1 MNVIRDI
8 DIKDL
13 KEVFKR
19 QIDLAVKK
27 ELTNVRINYVTALR
41 ILDVLEETQI
51 REERHQTLES
61 ACTFMEMEDGTQTN
75 EMELHNKT
83 DANGNILRG
92 VKERNGDWNTE
103 RKQMELHEKI
113 TKMVEHLQKEEDII
127 PKCFGTFSCDI
138 NMDKCFKC
146 ECTKECFIKTNSK
159 KGVPDCY
166 GVYDDKDLECINCE
180 DKGKCAIETNK
191 RKEEDNEKSCFGNYR
206 DCYMCTHCIDCE
218 KCKEETI
225 HREDVEEDDDFI

>member
-1 MNVIRDI
+1 MKVIKDI

-19 QIDLAVKK
+19 QVDFAVK
-27 ELTNVRINYVTALR
+27 EGYANVNINFVIALR
-41 ILDVLEETQI
+41 ILYVLEETQI

-103 RKQMELHEKI
+103 RKQMELHEKM
-113 TKMVEHLQKEEDII
+113 TKMLEHLQRANGII
-127 PKCFGTFSCDI
+127 PVCFGNYECDK
-138 NMDKCFKC
+138 NMDKCLKC
-146 ECTKECFIKTNSK
+146 EYIKECTASDKAS
-159 KGVPDCY
+159 DCY
-166 GVYDDKDLECINCE
+166 GCYDDKGLNCNN
-180 DKGKCAIETNK
+180 C
-191 RKEEDNEKSCFGNYR
+191 KS
-206 DCYMCTHCIDCE
+206 
-218 KCKEETI
+218 KVSCKEETI

>member
-27 ELTNVRINYVTALR
+27 ELANVRINYVTAFR

-51 REERHQTLES
+51 REEKHQTLES

-92 VKERNGDWNTE
+92 IKERNGDWNTE
-103 RKQMELHEKI
+103 RKQMELHEKM
-113 TKMVEHLQKEEDII
+113 TKMLEHLQRANGII
-127 PKCFGTFSCDI
+127 PVCFGNYEYDK
-138 NMDKCFKC
+138 NQDKCFKC
-146 ECTKECFIKTNSK
+146 KYIRECAKSSDT
-159 KGVPDCY
+159 VPDCY
-166 GVYDDKDLECINCE
+166 GCYI
-180 DKGKCAIETNK
+180 DKGLDCNNCKSKESCLEDTEK
-191 RKEEDNEKSCFGNYR
+191 RK
-206 DCYMCTHCIDCE
+206 
-218 KCKEETI
+218 
-225 HREDVEEDDDFI
+225 EEDDDFI

>member
-1 MNVIRDI
+1 MIRDI

-19 QIDLAVKK
+19 QIDLSVKK

-61 ACTFMEMEDGTQTN
+61 ACTFIEMEDGTQTN

-92 VKERNGDWNTE
+92 AKAY
-103 RKQMELHEKI
+103 EKI
-113 TKMVEHLQKEEDII
+113 TKMVEHLQIANGII
-127 PKCFGTFSCDI
+127 PECFGNYEYDEKHG
-138 NMDKCFKC
+138 KCFKC
-146 ECTKECFIKTNSK
+146 KYIKECCMTTNNEIYEALINEK
-159 KGVPDCY
+159 EKEEQICGEPACY
-166 GVYDDKDLECINCE
+166 GYY
-180 DKGKCAIETNK
+180 KGE
-191 RKEEDNEKSCFGNYR
+191 
-206 DCYMCTHCIDCE
+206 E
-218 KCKEETI
+218 KCSKCKSREYCESATEEERI
-225 HREDVEEDDDFI
+225 REEELDDFI

>member
-61 ACTFMEMEDGTQTN
+61 ACTFMEMEDETQTN

-83 DANGNILRG
+83 DENDNILRG
-92 VKERNGDWNTE
+92 AKDY
-103 RKQMELHEKI
+103 EKI
-113 TKMVEHLQKEEDII
+113 SKMVGNFQKEHGVI
-127 PKCFGTFSCDI
+127 PKCFGTFRYDRNLSTCHE
-138 NMDKCFKC
+138 C
-146 ECTKECFIKTNSK
+146 ECVKECCLKANSDK
-159 KGVPDCY
+159 VPDCY
-166 GVYDDKDLECINCE
+166 GCYDDKDLECNNCKNKESCVE
-180 DKGKCAIETNK
+180 DTEK
-191 RKEEDNEKSCFGNYR
+191 RK
-206 DCYMCTHCIDCE
+206 
-218 KCKEETI
+218 
-225 HREDVEEDDDFI
+225 EEDDDFI